1 LREQGLLWPVKR
13 NAGAAFELNKG
24 LDNSRSWRKQMAKAE
39 TKVPVSNQETSAAP
53 PPAGQAMQA
62 WRPFDILRRDIDRLF
77 EDFTLNPFRLPL
89 RRPAFDLEPFWQP
102 DSWVAQPAMDL
113 VERDNAFELTAE
125 MPGLDEKNIEVNV
138 ANGVL
143 TVKGHKEE
151 DKVEKK
157 ADFHLRERR
166 FGSFARSVRIPETV
180 DADKIEAAFRNGV
193 LKVTLPKKPEA
204 QKPVKKIEV
213 KSA

>member
-1 LREQGLLWPVKR
+1 MRETL
-13 NAGAAFELNKG
+13 A
-24 LDNSRSWRKQMAKAE
+24 NSQRWRKQMAKAE
-39 TKVPVSNQETSAAP
+39 TKVPVTTEEKPATPAA
-53 PPAGQAMQA
+53 AAMQA
-62 WRPFDILRRDIDRLF
+62 WRPFESLRREVDRLF

-102 DSWVAQPAMDL
+102 DSWVAMPAMDL
-113 VERDNAFELTAE
+113 VERDEAFEMTAE
-125 MPGLDEKNIEVNV
+125 LPGLDEKNIEVNV

-143 TVKGHKEE
+143 TVKGQKEE

-157 ADFHLRERR
+157 EDFHLRERR
-166 FGSFARSVRIPETV
+166 FGSFSRSVRVPDTV
-180 DADKIEAAFRNGV
+180 DPDKIEASFKNGV

-213 KSA
+213 KGG

>member
-1 LREQGLLWPVKR
+1 
-13 NAGAAFELNKG
+13 
-24 LDNSRSWRKQMAKAE
+24 MAKAE
-39 TKVPVSNQETSAAP
+39 TKVPVTTEENPATPAA
-53 PPAGQAMQA
+53 AAMQA
-62 WRPFDILRRDIDRLF
+62 WRPFESLRREVDRLF

-102 DSWVAQPAMDL
+102 DSWVAMPAMDL
-113 VERDNAFELTAE
+113 VERHEAFEMTAE
-125 MPGLDEKNIEVNV
+125 LPGLDEKNIEVNV

-143 TVKGHKEE
+143 TVKGQKEE

-157 ADFHLRERR
+157 EDFHLRERR
-166 FGSFARSVRIPETV
+166 FGSFSRSVRVPDTV
-180 DADKIEAAFRNGV
+180 DADKIEASFKNGV

-213 KSA
+213 KGG